1 MVVLAIPAVIFLY
14 LGLLKLIDFAQVYSY
29 TSAAAIVVI
38 LAWGFR
44 HRIQRLIPK
53 TSDFGRKSEFIVEHD
68 GKNSGEKLDFLILAI
83 ENFTRRWR
91 KTLFL
96 RLSYRRLIQ
105 RRAMYEKSFLIRKHA
120 KNISDSNKSFKSS
133 ILYASVVTHKDL
145 FGSIDGNCDRL
156 VDLGWQLESIFDE
169 NTKTIKQIESS
180 KMDELVSEGD
190 IICENL
196 RDTVPKLEK
205 LRKTLP

>member
-1 MVVLAIPAVIFLY
+1 
-14 LGLLKLIDFAQVYSY
+14 
-29 TSAAAIVVI
+29 
-38 LAWGFR
+38 
-44 HRIQRLIPK
+44 
-53 TSDFGRKSEFIVEHD
+53 
-68 GKNSGEKLDFLILAI
+68 
-83 ENFTRRWR
+83 
-91 KTLFL
+91 
-96 RLSYRRLIQ
+96 
-105 RRAMYEKSFLIRKHA
+105 MYEKSFLIRKHA